1 MGRPREQVADGLESV
16 GQQDQAPRPNQGEH
30 VPFTL
35 VAAYTHLW
43 YPQALAWCPWKPEL
57 LATGTM
63 YPDGKIRIWN
73 VNDSNFGTS
82 PPAHVLSLNTSVTS
96 LLWSPHC
103 KELLSTHGVS
113 WLPRGGASDS
123 CPNLPSSASAPGS
136 SPSPAGTGAG
146 AGARRDRPVSA
157 KTALTN
163 ALAVHSFPSLRR
175 VVSVPAHQGPIGHA

>member
-1 MGRPREQVADGLESV
+1 
-16 GQQDQAPRPNQGEH
+16 
-30 VPFTL
+30 
-35 VAAYTHLW
+35 
-43 YPQALAWCPWKPEL
+43 
-57 LATGTM
+57 M

-73 VNDSNFGTS
+73 VNNTVGTA
-82 PPAHVLSLNTSVTS
+82 PPAHILPLNTSVTS
-96 LLWSPHC
+96 LIWSPHC
-103 KELLSTHGVS
+103 KELLSTHGIS

-175 VVSVPAHQGPIGHA
+175 VVSVPAHQGPIGHACLGPDGTGVFTICPYEEAMKMWRVWGPAEKAPRQESVFDRCTIR